1 MRGRRWLQREGY
13 GAERGFEALKL
24 EGTGPGADPVHA
36 IGPEESSRGKKLIGF
51 GKLFGL
57 QDIYE
62 GDEELVRGGAGQDEN
77 GGSTNER
84 ERENGK
90 IRWTG

>member
-1 MRGRRWLQREGY
+1 MV
-13 GAERGFEALKL
+13 EAPKL
-24 EGTGPGADPVHA
+24 ERTGPGTDPVRA

-62 GDEELVRGGAGQDEN
+62 GDEEHVRGGGR
-77 GGSTNER
+77 TR
-84 ERENGK
+84 
-90 IRWTG
+90 

>member
-1 MRGRRWLQREGY
+1 MVYGDERRVEVP
-13 GAERGFEALKL
+13 KL

-36 IGPEESSRGKKLIGF
+36 IGPESSRGKKLIGF

-62 GDEELVRGGAGQDEN
+62 GDELHERGGGRASWEQ
-77 GGSTNER
+77 
-84 ERENGK
+84 
-90 IRWTG
+90 

>member
-1 MRGRRWLQREGY
+1 MGYSDERRV
-13 GAERGFEALKL
+13 EAPKL

-36 IGPEESSRGKKLIGF
+36 TGPKSSRGKKLIGF

-62 GDEELVRGGAGQDEN
+62 GDEERVRGGAEQSWEQ
-77 GGSTNER
+77 
-84 ERENGK
+84 
-90 IRWTG
+90 